1 MIRGFSF
8 SPLYEKGNNMNRK
21 TSLDIKKTASIAML
35 SALAFLARLVFK
47 IPVSF
52 LTFDIKD
59 TVIALGGLVFGPVSG
74 VVIALVVSL
83 VEMIISETGPIGF
96 IMNFVSSA
104 VFAGVASLIYKF
116 KRTFNGAIIGL
127 YSSVAATTAV
137 MLLMNVILTPIYQG
151 VPRSA
156 VIAMLPTLFLP
167 FNFAKTLLNAAIV
180 MLIYKPVVV
189 ALRKAKILEGKTMD
203 VKFGK
208 QSVITIIISSVSLV
222 AAIVIFVILNNK

>member
-1 MIRGFSF
+1 
-8 SPLYEKGNNMNRK
+8 
-21 TSLDIKKTASIAML
+21 ML

-47 IPVSF
+47 IPVTF

-96 IMNFVSSA
+96 VMNFVSSA

>member
-1 MIRGFSF
+1 
-8 SPLYEKGNNMNRK
+8 MNRK
-21 TSLDIKKTASIAML
+21 TTLDIKKTASIAML

-96 IMNFVSSA
+96 VMNFVSSA

-127 YSSVAATTAV
+127 YSAVAATTAV
-137 MLLMNVILTPIYQG
+137 MLLMNVLLTPIYQG

-189 ALRKAKILEGKTMD
+189 AFRKAKIVEGKAMD
-203 VKFGK
+203 IKFGK
-208 QSVITIIISSVSLV
+208 QSVITIIISSVSLI
-222 AAIVIFVILNNK
+222 AAVVIFVILNNK

>member
-1 MIRGFSF
+1 
-8 SPLYEKGNNMNRK
+8 MNRK

-96 IMNFVSSA
+96 VMNFISSA

-180 MLIYKPVVV
+180 MMIYKPVVV

>member
-1 MIRGFSF
+1 MNT
-8 SPLYEKGNNMNRK
+8 NNK
-21 TSLDIKKTASIAML
+21 TDVKKIAGIAML

-74 VVIALVVSL
+74 VVIALVTSL

-96 IMNFVSSA
+96 VMNFISSA
-104 VFAGVASLIYKF
+104 VFVGVASVIYKF

-127 YSSVAATTAV
+127 FSSVAATTAV
-137 MLLMNVILTPIYQG
+137 MMLMNVLLTPIYQG
-151 VPRSA
+151 VPRSV
-156 VIAMLPTLFLP
+156 VISMLPTLFLP
-167 FNFAKTLLNAAIV
+167 FNFAKTLLNAAV
-180 MLIYKPVVV
+180 VLLIYKPVVV
-189 ALRKAKILEGKTMD
+189 ALRKAKILEGRAMD
-203 VKFGK
+203 IKFTK
-208 QSVITIIISSVSLV
+208 QSLVTIIISGVSLV

>member
-1 MIRGFSF
+1 
-8 SPLYEKGNNMNRK
+8 MNRK
-21 TSLDIKKTASIAML
+21 ISLDIKKTASIAML

-59 TVIALGGLVFGPVSG
+59 TVIAFGGLVFGPVSG

-96 IMNFVSSA
+96 VMNFVSSA

-180 MLIYKPVVV
+180 MLIYKPVVM

>member
-1 MIRGFSF
+1 
-8 SPLYEKGNNMNRK
+8 MNRK

-116 KRTFNGAIIGL
+116 KRTFTGAIIGL

-180 MLIYKPVVV
+180 MLIYKPVVM

>member
-1 MIRGFSF
+1 
-8 SPLYEKGNNMNRK
+8 MNRK
-21 TSLDIKKTASIAML
+21 ISLDIKKTASIAML

-180 MLIYKPVVV
+180 MLIYKPVVM

-203 VKFGK
+203 AKFGK

>member
-1 MIRGFSF
+1 M
-8 SPLYEKGNNMNRK
+8 
-21 TSLDIKKTASIAML
+21 KKTNRFDVKKIASVAML

-59 TVIALGGLVFGPVSG
+59 TVIATGGLIFGPVSA
-74 VVIALVVSL
+74 IIISLLVSL
-83 VEMIISETGPIGF
+83 IEMIISETGPIGF
-96 IMNFVSSA
+96 IMNFISSA
-104 VFAGVASLIYKF
+104 VFSGTAALIYKQ
-116 KRTFNGAIIGL
+116 KRSFNGAIIGL
-127 YSSVAATTAV
+127 FSSVAATTAV
-137 MLLMNVILTPIYQG
+137 MLLMNVLLTPIYQG

-189 ALRKAKILEGKTMD
+189 ALRKAKIIEGRAMD
-203 VKFGK
+203 IKFSK
-208 QSVITIIISSVSLV
+208 QSILTIAISSVSLV
-222 AAIVIFVILNNK
+222 VAIVIFVILNK

>member
-1 MIRGFSF
+1 M
-8 SPLYEKGNNMNRK
+8 
-21 TSLDIKKTASIAML
+21 KKSYSVDVKKIASIAML

-74 VVIALVVSL
+74 VVIALLVSL
-83 VEMIISETGPIGF
+83 IEMIISETGPIGF
-96 IMNFVSSA
+96 VMNFISSA
-104 VFAGVASLIYKF
+104 VFAGVASVIYKF

-127 YSSVAATTAV
+127 FSSVAATTAV
-137 MLLMNVILTPIYQG
+137 MLLMNLLLTPIYQG
-151 VPRSA
+151 VPRSV
-156 VIAMLPTLFLP
+156 VISMLPTLFLP

-189 ALRKAKILEGKTMD
+189 ALRKAKIVEGRAMD
-203 VKFGK
+203 IKFGK
-208 QSVITIIISSVSLV
+208 QSVITIVIASISLI
-222 AAIVIFVILNNK
+222 AAIVTFVILNNK

>member
-1 MIRGFSF
+1 
-8 SPLYEKGNNMNRK
+8 MNRK

-96 IMNFVSSA
+96 VMNFVSSA

-180 MLIYKPVVV
+180 MLIYKPVVM

>member
-1 MIRGFSF
+1 
-8 SPLYEKGNNMNRK
+8 MNRK

>member
-1 MIRGFSF
+1 
-8 SPLYEKGNNMNRK
+8 MNKK

-156 VIAMLPTLFLP
+156 VIAMLPTLFLT